1 MMQIGGSSEWA
12 QLAGKPSGVKRPESL
27 LVRSLFWS
35 CGDKA
40 APVIG
45 SLTEAG
51 TL

>member
-12 QLAGKPSGVKRPESL
+12 QLAGKPSGVKRSETL
-27 LVRSLFWS
+27 LVRSLFRS

-40 APVIG
+40 AQVIG

-51 TL
+51 PL